1 MKRTAIFLVAAASL
15 FAADYAAEGNR
26 WWAHV
31 AFLADDKLEGREVG
45 KEGYRKAVE
54 YVSGEFERIGLKP
67 GGTAAYQQPIP
78 FEWRTL
84 APDQSSLELTRDGA
98 AQQLALG
105 ADANMTTRADVSPD
119 VEAPMAFVGHA
130 FVIPENN
137 IDDLKGVDLH
147 GKIAVYFSGG
157 TVPGVPGNLM
167 SHYQSTGERWAAL
180 KRAGA
185 IGIATINAGGR
196 GGNGGGGNGGGNAA
210 PTGGDAAAGET
221 TPPAAEGNAGGR
233 GGRGGPP
240 AAAVSLAD
248 AALQD
253 SAGQQVSITLTARG
267 AAKVFDGSGH
277 TFEELQKAARANEPV
292 PAFDLKGT
300 LHAKAAVKHE
310 AFVAPNVVGVLPG
323 SDKKLKSE
331 YVIMS
336 AHLDHLGV
344 GRAVNGDS
352 IYNGAMDDA
361 SGIASVI
368 EIARLMASSK
378 AKLKRSVVFIALAAE
393 EKGELGSHYFAA
405 HPTVPRSAIVADINL
420 DMFLPLYPLKV
431 IEVQGL
437 TESSLGDQV
446 RAAAE
451 GLGVKVQSDQE
462 PEQNRFIRSDQ
473 YSFIKEGIP
482 ALAFKFGYE
491 KGSPDETTRRNWVR
505 DIYHKPSDDL
515 KQPVDREAA
524 AKFDH
529 VIAALLE
536 RVANDPARPEWY
548 KDSFFKRFAKT
559 E

>member
-1 MKRTAIFLVAAASL
+1 MKRPAFLFLSAASL

-67 GGTAAYQQPIP
+67 GGTSAYQQPIP

-84 APDQSSLELTRDGA
+84 VADQSSLELTRDGA
-98 AQQLALG
+98 AQPLTLG
-105 ADANMTTRADVSPD
+105 ADANIATRADVSPD
-119 VEAPMAFVGHA
+119 VEAAMAFVGHA

-137 IDDLKGVDLH
+137 VDDLKGVDLH

-167 SHYQSTGERWAAL
+167 SHYQSNGERWAAL

-196 GGNGGGGNGGGNAA
+196 GANGGGGNGGGNAQSGSEA
-210 PTGGDAAAGET
+210 TATETPTAADGN
-221 TPPAAEGNAGGR
+221 TPTGR

-240 AAAVSLAD
+240 TPSVSLAE

-253 SAGQQVSITLTARG
+253 TGGELVAITLTARG
-267 AAKVFDGSGH
+267 AAKVFEGSGH
-277 TFEELQKAARANEPV
+277 AFEDLQKAARANEPM

-310 AFVAPNVVGVLPG
+310 AFVAPNVVGILPG

-344 GRAVNGDS
+344 GRAINGDS

-361 SGIASVI
+361 SGVASVI
-368 EIARLMASSK
+368 EIAHLMASSK
-378 AKLKRSVVFIALAAE
+378 ARLKRSVVFIALAGE

-451 GLGVKVQSDQE
+451 ALGVKVQPDQE

-473 YSFIKEGIP
+473 YSFIKDGIP

-491 KGSPDETTRRNWVR
+491 KGSADETTRRNWVR
-505 DIYHKPSDDL
+505 DVYHKPSDDL
-515 KQPVDREAA
+515 KQPVDKEAA

-529 VIAALLE
+529 VIATLLE

>member
-1 MKRTAIFLVAAASL
+1 MKRTAILFLAAVSL

-26 WWAHV
+26 WWAHIS
-31 AFLADDKLEGREVG
+31 FLADDKLEGREVG

-67 GGTAAYQQPIP
+67 GGTSAYQQPIP

-84 APDQSSLELTRDGA
+84 VQEQSSLEVVRDGA
-98 AQQLALG
+98 TQPLILG
-105 ADANMTTRADVSPD
+105 GDANITTRGDATPD
-119 VEAPMAFVGHA
+119 VEAPMAFVDHA

-137 IDDLKGVDLH
+137 VDNLKGVDLH

-157 TVPGVPGNLM
+157 SVPGVPGNLM
-167 SHYQSTGERWAAL
+167 SHYQSAGERWAAL

-185 IGIATINAGGR
+185 IGIATINAGGGR
-196 GGNGGGGNGGGNAA
+196 GGNGGGNGGGNAA
-210 PTGGDAAAGET
+210 QAGGEAAAGEA
-221 TPPAAEGNAGGR
+221 PPAAEGSAPGGR

-240 AAAVSLAD
+240 APAVSLAD
-248 AALQD
+248 PALQD
-253 SAGQQVSITLTARG
+253 LAGQQVALTLTARG
-267 AAKVFDGSGH
+267 AAKLLEDSGH
-277 TFEELQKAARANEPV
+277 TLEELQKAARANEPMT
-292 PAFDLKGT
+292 AFDLKGT
-300 LHAKAAVKHE
+300 LHIKAAVKHE
-310 AFVAPNVVGVLPG
+310 AFVAPNVVGILPG

-344 GRAVNGDS
+344 GRVVNGDS

-361 SGIASVI
+361 SGVASVI
-368 EIARLMASSK
+368 EIAHLMASSK

-446 RAAAE
+446 RGAAE
-451 GLGVKVQSDQE
+451 GLGVKVQPDQE

-482 ALAFKFGYE
+482 SLAFKFGYE

-505 DIYHKPSDDL
+505 DVYHKPSDDL
-515 KQPVDREAA
+515 KQPVDKEAA

>member
-1 MKRTAIFLVAAASL
+1 MKRTAFLILAAASL
-15 FAADYAAEGNR
+15 LLAADYAAEGNR
-26 WWAHV
+26 WWAHI

-45 KEGYRKAVE
+45 KDGYRKAVE

-67 GGTAAYQQPIP
+67 AGTSAYQQPIA
-78 FEWRTL
+78 FEWRSIVQ
-84 APDQSSLELTRDGA
+84 DQSSLEIVREGGP
-98 AQQLALG
+98 QPLAIG
-105 ADANMTTRADVSPD
+105 ADANFSPRADLAPSLD
-119 VEAPMAFVGHA
+119 APMAFVGHA

-157 TVPGVPGNLM
+157 SVPGVPGNLM

-196 GGNGGGGNGGGNAA
+196 GGNGGNSGA
-210 PTGGDAAAGET
+210 
-221 TPPAAEGNAGGR
+221 GNAGGEAATTGNGTPAADNAGR
-233 GGRGGPP
+233 GGRGGFTPGP
-240 AAAVSLAD
+240 AVALAD
-248 AALQD
+248 PALQD
-253 SAGQQVSITLTARG
+253 TTGQQISLTLTARG
-267 AAKVFDGSGH
+267 AAKLFEDSGH
-277 TFEELQKAARANEPV
+277 SFEDLQKAARANEPM
-292 PAFDLKGT
+292 PAAFDLKGT
-300 LHAKAAVKHE
+300 LRAKAAMKRE
-310 AFVAPNVVGVLPG
+310 QFEAPNVVGMLPG
-323 SDKKLKSE
+323 SDKKLKGE

-344 GRAVNGDS
+344 GRPVNGDS

-361 SGIASVI
+361 SGVASVI

-378 AKLKRSVVFIALAAE
+378 AKLKRSVVFIALAGE
-393 EKGELGSHYFAA
+393 EKGELGSRYFAA

-437 TESSLGDQV
+437 TESSLGEEV
-446 RAAAE
+446 RLAAE
-451 GLGVKVQSDQE
+451 SLGVRVQADQE

-473 YSFIKEGIP
+473 YSFIKDGIP
-482 ALAFKFGYE
+482 SLAFKFGYD
-491 KGSPDETTRRNWVR
+491 KGTPDETTRRNWVR
-505 DIYHKPSDDL
+505 DVYHKPGDDL
-515 KQPVDREAA
+515 KQPIDKEAA

-529 VIAALLE
+529 VIAGLLE
-536 RVANDPARPEWY
+536 RVANDSARPHWND
-548 KDSFFKRFAKT
+548 DSFFKRFAKT

>member
-1 MKRTAIFLVAAASL
+1 MQKVAILLFAAASL

-45 KEGYRKAVE
+45 KDGYRKAVE
-54 YVSGEFERIGLKP
+54 YVSGEFERMGLKP
-67 GGTAAYQQPIP
+67 GGTSAYQQPVK
-78 FEWRTL
+78 FEWRSL
-84 APDQSSLELTRDGA
+84 DPAQSSLELTRDGA
-98 AQQLALG
+98 SEALAIG
-105 ADANMTTRADVSPD
+105 ADATIGNRSDPPSSL
-119 VEAPMAFVGHA
+119 EAPMAFVGHA

-167 SHYQSTGERWAAL
+167 SHYQSAGERWAAL

-196 GGNGGGGNGGGNAA
+196 GGNGGGNAA
-210 PTGGDAAAGET
+210 PAAGD
-221 TPPAAEGNAGGR
+221 TPPAGDTPAPAGRGAAAGGR
-233 GGRGGPP
+233 GGRGGFTP
-240 AAAVSLAD
+240 APAVALTD
-248 AALQD
+248 PALQD
-253 SAGQQVSITLTARG
+253 SAGQQVLLTLTARG
-267 AAKVFDGSGH
+267 AAKILEGSGH
-277 TFEELQKAARANEPV
+277 TLEELQKQARANEPI

-300 LHAKAAVKHE
+300 LHAKTVMKHE
-310 AFVAPNVVGVLPG
+310 AFEAPNVVGILPG
-323 SDKKLKSE
+323 SDKKLKGE

-344 GRAVNGDS
+344 GRAVNGDA

-361 SGIASVI
+361 SGIASVL
-368 EIARLMASSK
+368 EIARLMSSSK

-405 HPTVPRSAIVADINL
+405 HPTVPRNAIVADINL

-437 TESSLGDQV
+437 TESTLGDQV
-446 RAAAE
+446 RLAAE
-451 GLGVKVQSDQE
+451 SIGVKVQSDQE
-462 PEQNRFIRSDQ
+462 PDQNRFIRSDQ
-473 YSFIKEGIP
+473 YSFIKQGIP

-505 DIYHKPSDDL
+505 DIYHKPNDDL
-515 KQPVDREAA
+515 KQPVDKEAA

-548 KDSFFKRFAKT
+548 KDSFFKRFVKS

>member
-1 MKRTAIFLVAAASL
+1 MKRTAILFAAAVSL

-31 AFLADDKLEGREVG
+31 AFLANDNLEGREVG

-84 APDQSSLELTRDGA
+84 VQDQSSLELTRSGVS
-98 AQQLALG
+98 QPLTLG
-105 ADANMTTRADVSPD
+105 SEANMSTRADIAPD
-119 VEAPMAFVGHA
+119 VESPMAFVGHA

-147 GKIAVYFSGG
+147 GKIAVYFTGG
-157 TVPGVPGNLM
+157 SVPGVPGNLM

-185 IGIATINAGGR
+185 IGVATINAGGR
-196 GGNGGGGNGGGNAA
+196 GGNGGGGNGGASAA
-210 PTGGDAAAGET
+210 PSGSDAAAAET
-221 TPPAAEGNAGGR
+221 PAATEGNAPGGR

-240 AAAVSLAD
+240 APSVSLAD
-248 AALQD
+248 PALQD

-267 AAKVFDGSGH
+267 AAKVFEGSGH

-292 PAFDLKGT
+292 SAFDLPGT
-300 LHAKAAVKHE
+300 LHAKAVVKHE

-344 GRAVNGDS
+344 GRPVNGDS

-361 SGIASVI
+361 SGVASVI

-378 AKLKRSVVFIALAAE
+378 AKLKRSVVFIALAGE

-420 DMFLPLYPLKV
+420 DMFLPLYALKV

-446 RAAAE
+446 RIAAE
-451 GLGVKVQSDQE
+451 GLGVKVQPDQE
-462 PEQNRFIRSDQ
+462 PDQNRFIRSDQ
-473 YSFIKEGIP
+473 YSFIKDGIP

-515 KQPVDREAA
+515 NQPVDKEAA

-529 VIAALLE
+529 VIAMLLE
-536 RVANDPARPEWY
+536 RVANDPVRPEWY

>member
-1 MKRTAIFLVAAASL
+1 MKKTGLLL
-15 FAADYAAEGNR
+15 FAAACLFAANYAAEGDR

-45 KEGYRKAVE
+45 KDGYRKAVE
-54 YVSGEFERIGLKP
+54 YVSAEFERIGLKP
-67 GGTAAYQQPIP
+67 GGTSAYLQPIP

-84 APDQSSLELTRDGA
+84 DAAQSSIELTRGGTPEPFT
-98 AQQLALG
+98 LG
-105 ADANMTTRADVSPD
+105 ADATITTRPNVEPL

-130 FVIPENN
+130 FVIPEYT

-147 GKIAVYFSGG
+147 GKIAVYFTAGAA
-157 TVPGVPGNLM
+157 PGVPGNLM
-167 SHYQSTGERWAAL
+167 SHYQSAGERWAAL

-185 IGIATINAGGR
+185 IGIATINPGGPGR
-196 GGNGGGGNGGGNAA
+196 GGNAGGAGAA
-210 PTGGDAAAGET
+210 STSGDAPANNNESSA
-221 TPPAAEGNAGGR
+221 TPAGR
-233 GGRGGPP
+233 GGRGGFTPTP
-240 AAAVSLAD
+240 SVVLAD
-248 AALQD
+248 VALQD
-253 SAGQQVSITLTARG
+253 STGQQVSLTLTVRG
-267 AAKVFDGSGH
+267 AAKLLEGTGH
-277 TFEELQKAARANEPV
+277 ALADLQKAARANEPL
-292 PAFDLKGT
+292 PAFDLPGT
-300 LHAKAAVKHE
+300 LRVKAAVKHE
-310 AFVAPNVVGVLPG
+310 PFQAPNVIGILPG

-361 SGIASVI
+361 SGVASVL
-368 EIARLMASSK
+368 EIAHLMASSK
-378 AKLKRSVVFIALAAE
+378 AKLKRTVVFIALAAE
-393 EKGELGSHYFAA
+393 EKGELGSHYYAA
-405 HPTVPRSAIVADINL
+405 HPTVPRESIVADINL

-437 TESSLGDQV
+437 TESTLGEQV
-446 RAAAE
+446 KIAAE
-451 GLGVKVQSDQE
+451 GLGVKVQPDQE
-462 PEQNRFIRSDQ
+462 PDQNRFIRSDQ

-491 KGSPDETTRRNWVR
+491 KGSADETTRRNWVR
-505 DIYHKPSDDL
+505 DIYHKPNDDL
-515 KQPVDREAA
+515 KQPIDKEAA

-536 RVANDPARPEWY
+536 RVASSAPRPEWY
-548 KDSFFKRFAKT
+548 RDSFFKRFART

>member
-1 MKRTAIFLVAAASL
+1 MQKVAILLFAAASL

-45 KEGYRKAVE
+45 KDGYRKAVE
-54 YVSGEFERIGLKP
+54 YVSGEFERMGLKP
-67 GGTAAYQQPIP
+67 GGTSAYQQPVK
-78 FEWRTL
+78 FEWRSL
-84 APDQSSLELTRDGA
+84 DPAQSSLELTHDGA
-98 AQQLALG
+98 SEALAIG
-105 ADANMTTRADVSPD
+105 ADATIGNRSDPPPSL
-119 VEAPMAFVGHA
+119 EAPMAFVGHA

-167 SHYQSTGERWAAL
+167 SHYQSAGERWAAL

-196 GGNGGGGNGGGNAA
+196 GGNGGGNAA
-210 PTGGDAAAGET
+210 PAAGD
-221 TPPAAEGNAGGR
+221 TPPAGDTPAPAGRGAAAGGR
-233 GGRGGPP
+233 GGRGGFTP
-240 AAAVSLAD
+240 APAVALAD
-248 AALQD
+248 PALQD
-253 SAGQQVSITLTARG
+253 SAGQQVLLTLTARG
-267 AAKVFDGSGH
+267 AAKILEGSGH
-277 TFEELQKAARANEPV
+277 TLEELQKQARANEPI

-300 LHAKAAVKHE
+300 LHAKTVMKHE
-310 AFVAPNVVGVLPG
+310 AFEAPNVVGILPG
-323 SDKKLKSE
+323 SDKKLKGE

-344 GRAVNGDS
+344 GRAVNGDA

-361 SGIASVI
+361 SGIASVL
-368 EIARLMASSK
+368 EIARLMSSSK

-405 HPTVPRSAIVADINL
+405 HPTVPRNAIVADINL

-437 TESSLGDQV
+437 TESTLGDQV
-446 RAAAE
+446 RLAAE
-451 GLGVKVQSDQE
+451 SIGVKVQSDQE
-462 PEQNRFIRSDQ
+462 PDQNRFIRSDQ
-473 YSFIKEGIP
+473 YSFIKQGIP

-505 DIYHKPSDDL
+505 DIYHKPNDDL
-515 KQPVDREAA
+515 KQPVDKEAA

-548 KDSFFKRFAKT
+548 KDSFFKRFVKS